1 MADCSN
7 TPTPES
13 TGAFNLDSRCFSEVM
28 TSNSDYTTSKASDG
42 KVKKT
47 FAAALREAGQEHVG
61 EWSTNP
67 LVTESNQVIPYAG
80 TNQLFRPLSLP
91 YQVDSA
97 SHPNP
102 NDLLPDPSTGYAG
115 ELVDVSKFVGYD
127 EIGDFSAYVAENLE
141 GMISGKTSLGNLVTP
156 KVGHVW
162 IVDGYFWER
171 ISLGNGIANFK
182 RKLKEYEKEDVQYS
196 ARELAID
203 VRDSEETKLKLV
215 SWNIWGGGARLN
227 FGDGSYANR
236 DYLREVKKNYLSIKP
251 EYIGFQETYTDPT
264 TGSSDYGIYPFSNSY
279 FSLANDFGTNLL
291 YGNTTISSREITESS
306 TVVYSDP
313 PGSGDNEYR
322 SYSRVVINVGT
333 TPVAVYNTHLSFVKS
348 RRTAMIAELIS
359 AVQSEPLQRVIIMGD
374 FNAGYTELLD
384 FESYGFTIA
393 NKDEFNTNNKGST
406 WYIDNILYKGF
417 SSLIEKGVVDVPKEV
432 ADHKPLFTELE
443 L

>member
-13 TGAFNLDSRCFSEVM
+13 TANFDLDSRCFSEAM
-28 TSNSDYTTSKASDG
+28 TSNADYTTARASDG
-42 KVKKT
+42 NVKKT
-47 FAAALREAGQEHVG
+47 FAAALREAGWEHVG

-80 TNQLFRPLSLP
+80 TNQLFRPLSMP

-97 SHPNP
+97 AN
-102 NDLLPDPSTGYAG
+102 PDPNALVGT

-127 EIGDFSAYVAENLE
+127 EIGDFSAYVAENLN
-141 GMISGKTSLGNLVTP
+141 GMISGETSLGNLVTP

-162 IVDGYFWER
+162 IVDGSCWER
-171 ISLGNGIANFK
+171 ISLGNDIANFK
-182 RKLKEYEKEDVQYS
+182 RKLKEYETEDVQYS
-196 ARELAID
+196 ARQLAID
-203 VRDSEETKLKLV
+203 IRDSEETKIKLV
-215 SWNIWGGGARLN
+215 TWNIWGGGARLN
-227 FGDGSYANR
+227 YGDGSYANR

-322 SYSRVVINVGT
+322 SYSRVVVNVGT
-333 TPVAVYNTHLSFVKS
+333 TPVAVYNTHLSFVQS
-348 RRTAMIAELIS
+348 RRATMIAELLS
-359 AVQSEPLQRVIIMGD
+359 AVQSETLQRVVVMGD
-374 FNAGYTELLD
+374 FNAGYAELLG
-384 FESYGFTIA
+384 FESEGFTIA

-406 WYIDNILYKGF
+406 WYIDNIMYKGF
-417 SSLIEKGVVDVPKEV
+417 SSLIDKGVVDVPEEV